1 MTKHWKTTAA
11 ILAATAALTGCH
23 RGENPFGLRNR
34 SRVPYVVERPIY
46 EQDAGHRQLR
56 LSGYAG
62 HNYGPPPIVAP
73 IIRRGR

>member
-1 MTKHWKTTAA
+1 MTRKAKATTA
-11 ILAATAALTGCH
+11 ILLATVGLAGCH
-23 RGENPFGLRNR
+23 NGENPFGLRNR

-46 EQDAGHRQLR
+46 DNAPGGKQLR

-73 IIRRGR
+73 IIRREP